1 MARYDR
7 LIDLLSSLG
16 EKNLKIQKVILVKF
30 GSLLFAESSKSPEQE
45 EADTKEPE
53 EPRELPRNVGTLVYE
68 ALKIHP
74 NIFEPEQVRE
84 EEAEEAEG
92 SSEGFFVKGSF
103 YNYRIHLPKAK
114 HKYKDMESSEH
125 FSVVSRGSLFAAYCE
140 VERVPIWSNIGH
152 EFREL
157 AREQIEKVTQLK
169 CPNIG
174 PCPIHPDIVIV
185 VRDDEQDEKDTFPKR
200 YLNDDDIFIVVSD
213 PRPTVDLVVDCFFD
227 FGFALERFY
236 DLALSRNDAIDTST
250 EMSVHFG
257 EASGRVEELLQTPSW
272 KIWETH
278 AVARKARISVAMVH
292 TSLVDLES
300 QLLYYERDRAETLD
314 SLKKD
319 RDARLLFEYFQGMT
333 ALGIAVP
340 PSLTVALG
348 FFESELQLYGNIR
361 SLLYASLIGAIVGSL
376 LSGFLSYL
384 ALKQ

>member
-7 LIDLLSSLG
+7 LTDLLSSLG

-30 GSLLFAESSKSPEQE
+30 GSLLFAESPKSPEQE
-45 EADTKEPE
+45 EAETEEPE
-53 EPRELPRNVGTLVYE
+53 EPELPRNVGILVYE

-74 NIFEPEQVRE
+74 NIFEPEQISE
-84 EEAEEAEG
+84 EEEEEAEG
-92 SSEGFFVKGSF
+92 SRDGFFVKGSF
-103 YNYRIHLPKAK
+103 YNYRIHLPRAK
-114 HKYKDMESSEH
+114 QKYKDMDSSEH

-157 AREQIEKVTQLK
+157 AREQIEKVTPLK
-169 CPNIG
+169 CPDIG

-185 VRDDEQDEKDTFPKR
+185 VRDDEQDEQDAFPKR

-227 FGFALERFY
+227 FGFALEGFY
-236 DLALSRNDAIDTST
+236 DLALSRNDAIDTSA
-250 EMSVHFG
+250 EMSVHFD
-257 EASGRVEELLQTPSW
+257 EASERVEELLQTPSW
-272 KIWETH
+272 KFWETH
-278 AVARKARISVAMVH
+278 TVARKARISVGMVH

-300 QLLYYERDRAETLD
+300 QLLYYERDRAERLD

-319 RDARLLFEYFQGMT
+319 RDAVLLFEYFQRMT
-333 ALGIAVP
+333 APGIGIP
-340 PSLTVALG
+340 PSLTAALG